1 MKKHP
6 PKAFS
11 LIEISVVILIIGILI
26 AGISTGVDL
35 FYDSKLATAQS
46 LTKSAPVRRIEGLFT
61 WIEATSPESFATT
74 PKDGDPIGLIKD
86 LGFKMDK
93 VNFVQTGND
102 NLKPIYKPRN
112 LNDLPALYFDGDK
125 SNNSAYADF
134 LVTEKS
140 YTASIFPNSEVTVFV
155 VIKYVGPDNETAVFL
170 KHELSPYRIGLEING
185 GIARFDYPSGGNM
198 VKADPPDATSVINK
212 NIIITAIA
220 KKTRQELFIN
230 SKSEK
235 YLNTTIDPYYFLNS
249 GGIYLGRNSGVQFPT
264 NLNFGE
270 LIIYDRALTIKEMDL
285 VTKYLSKKWGI
296 KI

>member
-93 VNFVQTGND
+93 VNFVQTGVD
-102 NLKPIYKPRN
+102 GLKPVYKQGN
-112 LNDLPALYFDGDK
+112 LNNLPALYFDG
-125 SNNSAYADF
+125 SNDF
-134 LVTEKS
+134 LVSEKS
-140 YTASIFPNSEVTVFV
+140 YTSSIFSNSQVTIFA
-155 VIKYVGPDNETAVFL
+155 VINYVGPNNVTAVFL
-170 KHELSPYRIGLEING
+170 KHETAPYRTGLEINNG
-185 GIARFDYPSGGNM
+185 KIRFDFPQDNYAKIVGINS
-198 VKADPPDATSVINK
+198 IHNK
-212 NIIITAIA
+212 NLIITAIA
-220 KKTRQELFIN
+220 DKVNQKIYIN
-230 SKSEK
+230 STLEASNK
-235 YLNTTIDPYYFLNS
+235 NTTAISSSTPS
-249 GGIYLGRNSGVQFPT
+249 QIYLGANTGGSLYT
-264 NLNFGE
+264 NFNFGE

>member
-1 MKKHP
+1 
-6 PKAFS
+6 
-11 LIEISVVILIIGILI
+11 
-26 AGISTGVDL
+26 
-35 FYDSKLATAQS
+35 
-46 LTKSAPVRRIEGLFT
+46 
-61 WIEATSPESFATT
+61 
-74 PKDGDPIGLIKD
+74 
-86 LGFKMDK
+86 
-93 VNFVQTGND
+93 
-102 NLKPIYKPRN
+102 
-112 LNDLPALYFDGDK
+112 
-125 SNNSAYADF
+125 
-134 LVTEKS
+134 
-140 YTASIFPNSEVTVFV
+140 
-155 VIKYVGPDNETAVFL
+155 
-170 KHELSPYRIGLEING
+170 
-185 GIARFDYPSGGNM
+185 M

>member
-46 LTKSAPVRRIEGLFT
+46 LTKSAPVQRIEGLFT
-61 WIEATSPESFATT
+61 WIEATSPESFTTT
-74 PKDGDPIGLIKD
+74 PKDGDSIGLIKD

-112 LNDLPALYFDGDK
+112 LNDLPALYFDG
-125 SNNSAYADF
+125 SNDF
-134 LVTEKS
+134 LVSEKS
-140 YTASIFPNSEVTVFV
+140 YTSSIFSNSQVTIFA
-155 VIKYVGPDNETAVFL
+155 VINYLGNSVSVFL
-170 KHELSPYRIGLEING
+170 KHETAPYRTGLEINNG
-185 GIARFDYPSGGNM
+185 KIRFDFPQDNYTKIVGINS
-198 VKADPPDATSVINK
+198 IHNK
-212 NIIITAIA
+212 NLIITAIA
-220 KKTRQELFIN
+220 DKVNQKIYIN
-230 SKSEK
+230 STLEASNK
-235 YLNTTIDPYYFLNS
+235 NTTAISSSTPS
-249 GGIYLGRNSGVQFPT
+249 QIYLGANTGGSLYTT
-264 NLNFGE
+264 NFNFGE

>member
-35 FYDSKLATAQS
+35 FYDSRLATAQS
-46 LTKSAPVRRIEGLFT
+46 LTKSAPVRRIDGLFA
-61 WIEATSPESFATT
+61 WIEATSPESFTTT
-74 PKDGDPIGLIKD
+74 PKDGDSIGLIKD

-112 LNDLPALYFDGDK
+112 LNDLPALYFDG
-125 SNNSAYADF
+125 SNDF
-134 LVTEKS
+134 LVSEKS
-140 YTASIFPNSEVTVFV
+140 YTSSIFSNSQVTIFA
-155 VIKYVGPDNETAVFL
+155 VINYVGGTNDAVFL
-170 KHELSPYRIGLEING
+170 KHESEPEAYRTGLEINSG
-185 GIARFDYPSGGNM
+185 KVRFDFPKDYLANIVGSSSII
-198 VKADPPDATSVINK
+198 KK

-220 KKTRQELFIN
+220 DKVNQKIYVNSVLEKTSVN
-230 SKSEK
+230 S
-235 YLNTTIDPYYFLNS
+235 NTVPATSSLPIYFGANADDSL
-249 GGIYLGRNSGVQFPT
+249 YT
-264 NLNFGE
+264 NFNFGE